1 MRPKTDLKAYVRSR
15 LTGQWTRP
23 VLVAG
28 ICLTADML
36 HMAVLLPFSVAS
48 GPLPTVIGIVVSF
61 ILSLLGYLLVAGQA
75 SYHLAFLR
83 GREPAILDMFRIFR
97 QQPDRFL
104 ILGFFWFLPELIPN
118 LSVLLPDSWISRIL
132 LYAVSI
138 LLIAIL
144 RTHWALAL
152 YLLADDPGLGAFKAM
167 RMSAAFMKRQKL
179 RLLCLVLS
187 FIGYYILGILSV
199 GIGLI
204 FVYPYFHLTLAVFYL
219 EILSQVS
226 ASPA

>member
-83 GREPAILDMFRIFR
+83 G

-219 EILSQVS
+219 EILSRVS